1 MNYLSAKKKYD
12 PYMGAAS
19 YQDDYQEDPV
29 FAYQGS
35 TEPVVKEQSA
45 PMDYGSVA
53 SGAATGAAV
62 GGPAGAAIGAGG
74 SLLSQYIAQKAAD
87 ERAKRQAIGQA
98 YAKQS
103 SDEQNILN
111 SIMASNVR
119 ALR

>member
-1 MNYLSAKKKYD
+1 
-12 PYMGAAS
+12 MGAAS
-19 YQDDYQEDPV
+19 YQDDYQDEPSFV
-29 FAYQGS
+29 YQGS
-35 TEPVVKEQSA
+35 QEPIVKEQA
-45 PMDYGSVA
+45 PSMDYGSIA
-53 SGAATGAAV
+53 SGAATGAAA
-62 GGPAGAAIGAGG
+62 GGPAGAAVGAAG

-111 SIMASNVR
+111 SIMASNAR